1 MCDITNIMCD
11 RGTAK
16 LESIFPGLI
25 YTSIS
30 RATTIGLATD
40 RSTSAIFFI
49 NLSKD
54 RIEFLRGK
62 KPDQP
67 YKLIERRD
75 E

>member
-1 MCDITNIMCD
+1 V
-11 RGTAK
+11 AK
-16 LESIFPGLI
+16 LESIFLGLF
-25 YTSIS
+25 YTSLS

-40 RSTSAIFFI
+40 RGTSSIFFF